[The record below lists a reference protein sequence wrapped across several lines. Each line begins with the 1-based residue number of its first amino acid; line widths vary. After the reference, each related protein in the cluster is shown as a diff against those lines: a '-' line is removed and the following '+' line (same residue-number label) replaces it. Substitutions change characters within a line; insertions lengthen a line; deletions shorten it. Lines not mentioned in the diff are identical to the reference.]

1 MIRIASILLAAF
13 VPFGASAQPAF
24 LESYLHPKDET
35 ERNLSRTY
43 LEGLR
48 DGLVTYNA
56 MIAEKR
62 YCIPEGVV
70 LTDELADAAI
80 LGWVKKRTKNTSDLP
95 APVANF
101 PVAVALI
108 SGLEETF
115 PCRK

>member
-1 MIRIASILLAAF
+1 MIRIASILLAALL
-13 VPFGASAQPAF
+13 PFEANAQPAF
-24 LESYLHPKDET
+24 LESYLHPKDGT
-35 ERNLSRTY
+35 DRIIARTY

-48 DGLVTYNA
+48 DGLVSYNA

-62 YCIPEGVV
+62 YCMPEGIV

-80 LGWVKKRTKNTSDLP
+80 LGWVKKQTKNTSDLP
-95 APVANF
+95 PHIANF